1 MTTVAIIGAGFSG
14 TLLALHLLRNSPRD
28 TTVILCERHAQFG
41 PGAAYATGNPNHLL
55 NVPAGR
61 MSAFHDRPQDFLD
74 WLRSPEAP
82 AGADATTSTESCF
95 VPRRFFGA
103 YIRSLLLQ
111 EIKRPANA
119 GRLKLVRGRV
129 TALTEQA
136 QGLTLELTRKRRI
149 AADFAILAT
158 GNFPPEPP
166 AGADPALLAS
176 AHYSADP
183 WAADA
188 FDGLDPDAPV
198 LLIGTGLTMV
208 DSVIELLDRCH
219 RGPIHALSR
228 RGLLP
233 RRHAT
238 DPGDPGAMIRRQSYP
253 TELTKLTRLLR
264 EDCAQVEAGGGCWQS
279 VIDQIRPFTLD
290 AWLKLSHL
298 DRKRFLRHLRR
309 WWDVHRHRMA
319 PDVAD
324 RIDQA
329 QAERQLNLHVGRID
343 TLTPNGAG
351 ARLIYRSR
359 TSGEKVTLDVARVVN
374 CAGPGC
380 DFERI
385 DDALIQSMLRAGT
398 VRPDRLHLGLDVTA
412 HCALKNRD
420 GSISSRL
427 FAIGPVTKGA
437 FWEMTAVPDIRRQ
450 CEFLAKHLGS
460 LVATPPPSGHPAVK
474 DIASV

>member
-14 TLLALHLLRNSPRD
+14 TLLALHLLRNSPPD
-28 TTVILCERHAQFG
+28 TTVILCERHSQFG

-61 MSAFHDRPQDFLD
+61 MSAFHDRPRDFLD

-82 AGADATTSTESCF
+82 AGADATTSTETCF

-119 GRLKLVRGRV
+119 GRLKLERGRV

-166 AGADPALLAS
+166 PGADPALLAS
-176 AHYSADP
+176 TSYRADP
-183 WAADA
+183 WATDA
-188 FDGLDPDAPV
+188 FDGLDPEAPV

-208 DSVIELLDRCH
+208 DSVIELLDRSH

-238 DPGDPGAMIRRQSYP
+238 DPGDPGAMVRRQSYP

-264 EDCAQVEAGGGCWQS
+264 EDCVQVEAGGGCWQS

-290 AWLKLSHL
+290 AWLKLSHP
-298 DRKRFLRHLRR
+298 DRQRFLRHLRR

-319 PDVAD
+319 PEVAD

-329 QAERQLNLHVGRID
+329 QVEHQLNIHVGRID
-343 TLTPNGAG
+343 TLALSGGG

-359 TSGEKVTLDVARVVN
+359 TSGEKITLDVERVVN

-385 DDALIQSMLRAGT
+385 DDVLIQSMLHAGT
-398 VRPDRLHLGLDVTA
+398 VRPDRLHLGLDVTP
-412 HCALKNRD
+412 HCALTNRD

-460 LVATPPPSGHPAVK
+460 LLATPPGVDRPALK
-474 DIASV
+474 DIASA

>member
-1 MTTVAIIGAGFSG
+1 
-14 TLLALHLLRNSPRD
+14 
-28 TTVILCERHAQFG
+28 
-41 PGAAYATGNPNHLL
+41 
-55 NVPAGR
+55 
-61 MSAFHDRPQDFLD
+61 
-74 WLRSPEAP
+74 
-82 AGADATTSTESCF
+82 
-95 VPRRFFGA
+95 
-103 YIRSLLLQ
+103 
-111 EIKRPANA
+111 
-119 GRLKLVRGRV
+119 
-129 TALTEQA
+129 
-136 QGLTLELTRKRRI
+136 
-149 AADFAILAT
+149 
-158 GNFPPEPP
+158 
-166 AGADPALLAS
+166 
-176 AHYSADP
+176 
-183 WAADA
+183 
-188 FDGLDPDAPV
+188 
-198 LLIGTGLTMV
+198 
-208 DSVIELLDRCH
+208 
-219 RGPIHALSR
+219 
-228 RGLLP
+228 
-233 RRHAT
+233 
-238 DPGDPGAMIRRQSYP
+238 
-253 TELTKLTRLLR
+253 
-264 EDCAQVEAGGGCWQS
+264 
-279 VIDQIRPFTLD
+279 
-290 AWLKLSHL
+290 
-298 DRKRFLRHLRR
+298 
-309 WWDVHRHRMA
+309 
-319 PDVAD
+319 VAD

-343 TLTPNGAG
+343 TLTANGAG